1 MLFYLVVLSIWNS
14 ASFPF
19 VGALE
24 NQHPMKIHEQS
35 LHLNKTDACLDVVNN
50 IGENVIFSFILFS
63 LKLFVLLIKE
73 SLDMF
78 VFHVVS
84 FKGLFPKKYLL
95 LVFIPRVTD
104 ILLIGNN

>member
-1 MLFYLVVLSIWNS
+1 MPFYLAVLSIWNS

-24 NQHPMKIHEQS
+24 NQLSMKIHEQS
-35 LHLNKTDACLDVVNN
+35 LHLKKTDACLDVVNN
-50 IGENVIFSFILFS
+50 IGKNMISSFISFK

-73 SLDMF
+73 SLDIF

-84 FKGLFPKKYLL
+84 FKGLFPKNTCSFYLFL
-95 LVFIPRVTD
+95 E
-104 ILLIGNN
+104 

>member
-1 MLFYLVVLSIWNS
+1 MPFYLVVLSIRNS
-14 ASFPF
+14 ASLPF
-19 VGALE
+19 VGSLE

-35 LHLNKTDACLDVVNN
+35 LYLNKTDACLDVVNN
-50 IGENVIFSFILFS
+50 IGKNIIFSFILFM

-73 SLDMF
+73 SLDLF

-84 FKGLFPKKYLL
+84 FKGLFPKNYLL

>member
-1 MLFYLVVLSIWNS
+1 MVVLSIWNS
-14 ASFPF
+14 ASLPF

-24 NQHPMKIHEQS
+24 NQHPMKVHEQS
-35 LHLNKTDACLDVVNN
+35 LHLNKTDACLDVVN
-50 IGENVIFSFILFS
+50 IGKNMSFSFILFM

-73 SLDMF
+73 SLDIS

-84 FKGLFPKKYLL
+84 FKGLFPKNYLL